1 MKKIVKNTIIIL
13 PILLILAYLTLL
25 IFIKSS
31 LDTNNIRNKINE
43 SLDSKIKE
51 YKNHYLFKNRDIIFS
66 IQSPI
71 SISAIPSIKMVIRNI
86 KMKDIQYR
94 NNLFSINIK
103 RIEIKLGFKDFF
115 KKKLT
120 VKNAITTGIEI
131 NIQDNE
137 LPDFYLK
144 KEIVKKKVKL
154 TDNEVYGIKNKLKD
168 ILAGYTDNNVEE
180 GYKIVE
186 VIEDV
191 RVDLDNS
198 MVQVMLLDLIKT
210 LEISNIKFGKKT
222 DIAFSGT
229 NLNFIRNGSIQKE
242 IKNISGNIDG
252 EKTKKIIANF
262 NLNNVNGKANF
273 VLDKKENNITLEADI
288 SNDLGDKINLKY
300 LGDNLLLKDLSQ
312 LLANLTIE
320 IKTKSFNDF
329 SQWIL
334 STDSKYYYL
343 FDYKKNIHFK
353 ADIDK
358 NEKFYNVKSFSIS
371 GEDINISGS
380 LDLNDTKNVFVFNI
394 NNLNLDNMVINFKKH
409 KTTTDP
415 NIINIF
421 KVKNQ
426 EELIELIS
434 NDHTSTSIN
443 SSAKINVKNII
454 KNSKTLKDSGFDFE
468 MSNGSYRINSFKVN
482 YDDIE
487 ITVDN
492 QQEIN
497 GIFIND
503 INISGLDFTN
513 LISFLNIPNFLNIK
527 EFNLKS
533 KILIY
538 NNIIYLLD
546 YTIGNDDNKINGSF
560 EYSFGDKNYIAC
572 SAEIN
577 NLEIKTKKKKTK
589 TLKEQL
595 LWLNNFTKNVFLD
608 LAINNLNY
616 NNMEHIVFK
625 SKINYLPGYLN
636 LYDIKDISFE
646 KVNMITGS
654 ILFDIRKNNPFIKID
669 LNIGNIEK
677 EINLINY
684 IFDIE
689 KYKNLLLRE
698 TIDEKNQANYWV
710 NKLFSIP
717 LFDQINGKVDL
728 KIKRFDLN
736 KLPLN
741 DIQCD
746 LDIKEGILNIKDIRF
761 NGLGGSTILKGSVD
775 LKTTKSLNLTLTDTV
790 YQVSDVVKMFIN
802 SDKIGDLDGTIGI
815 GGIIKGVGFNSG
827 VFNSS
832 LSMESKFVGK
842 NLFIKKIGFDDLRKK
857 LLKIYTDIEI
867 LKSLDVKKTLM
878 NNTGTKFNNFNGIF
892 QMNSGISNFSADAKG
907 NGISTKVELKVDNTS
922 SSTIVKMINTSLIMT
937 RAGNSNIPLYLTIN
951 FTEDFANKANLTIN
965 TDQIDEYIKQVR
977 DAYRGK

>member
-13 PILLILAYLTLL
+13 PILLFLAYLTLL
-25 IFIKSS
+25 IFIKNS
-31 LDTNNIRNKINE
+31 LDRNKVRNSINE
-43 SLDSKIKE
+43 SLELKIKE
-51 YKNHYLFKNRDIIFS
+51 YKKHYLFQNKDIKFS
-66 IQSPI
+66 IQGGI
-71 SISAIPSIKMVIRNI
+71 SISSIPTLKMII
-86 KMKDIQYR
+86 KDIIIKDVQYR
-94 NNLFSINIK
+94 DNLFSTIIK
-103 RIEIKLGFKDFF
+103 KIEIKLSFKDFF

-120 VKNAITTGIEI
+120 VNNAIATGIEI

-154 TDNEVYGIKNKLKD
+154 EDNEVYGFKNKLKD
-168 ILAGYTDNNVEE
+168 ILAGNIDNTVEE

-186 VIEDV
+186 VVEDV
-191 RVDLDNS
+191 KVDLDNI
-198 MVQVMLLDLIKT
+198 MVQLMLLDLIKT
-210 LEISNIKFGKKT
+210 LEISNLNFSKKT
-222 DIAFSGT
+222 DIVFSGA
-229 NLNFIRNGSIQKE
+229 NLNFIRNNSIQKE
-242 IKNISGNIDG
+242 IKNISGNISG
-252 EKTKKIIANF
+252 EKTKKMTANF
-262 NLNNVNGKANF
+262 SLNNITGKANF
-273 VLDKKENNITLEADI
+273 ILVRKDKDVNLEADI
-288 SNDLGDKINLKY
+288 SNDLDDKINLKY
-300 LGDNLLLKDLSQ
+300 LGNNPMSKDLDK
-312 LLANLTIE
+312 LLANLVIE
-320 IKTKSFNDF
+320 VKTKSFNDF

-343 FDYKKNIHFK
+343 LDYKKNIQFK
-353 ADIDK
+353 ADINK
-358 NEKFYNVKSFSIS
+358 KEKFYSVKSFSIK
-371 GEDINISGS
+371 GEDIDISGS
-380 LDLNDTKNVFVFNI
+380 LDLNDTKNIFVFDI
-394 NNLNLDNMVINFKKH
+394 NNLNLNNIVINFKKH

-421 KVKNQ
+421 KVKSQ

-434 NDHTSTSIN
+434 NKNDSNSIN
-443 SSAKINVKNII
+443 SSTKINVKNIF
-454 KNSKTLKDSGFDFE
+454 KNGKTLKDSIFDFE
-468 MSNGSYRINSFKVN
+468 MSNGSYRINNFKVN
-482 YDDIE
+482 YDDIA

-503 INISGLDFTN
+503 ISMSGSDFTN
-513 LISFLNIPNFLNIK
+513 ITSFLNIPNFFNIK

-538 NNIIYLLD
+538 NNIIYLID
-546 YTIGNDDNKINGSF
+546 YIVGNDNNKINGSF

-577 NLEIKTKKKKTK
+577 NIEIKTKKKKTK

-608 LAINNLNY
+608 LSINNLNY
-616 NNMEHIVFK
+616 NDIENIAFK
-625 SKINYLPGYLN
+625 SKVNYLPGCLN

-646 KVNMITGS
+646 KVNKVSGS

-669 LNIGNIEK
+669 LSIDNIEK

-684 IFDIE
+684 VFDIE
-689 KYKNLLLRE
+689 KYKNILLRE
-698 TIDEKNQANYWV
+698 AINEKNQANYWV

-728 KIKRFDLN
+728 NIKQFNLN

-741 DIQCD
+741 DIKCD
-746 LDIKEGILNIKDIRF
+746 LDINGGILNIKDIRF
-761 NGLGGSTILKGSVD
+761 NGLGGSTILKGNVD
-775 LKTTKSLNLTLTDTV
+775 LKTTKSLNLTLTDTI
-790 YQVSDVVKMFIN
+790 YRVSDVVKMFIN
-802 SDKIGDLDGTIGI
+802 SDKIGSLDGTIGI

-842 NLFIKKIGFDDLRKK
+842 DLFIKKIGFDDLRNK

-867 LKSLDVKKTLM
+867 LKNLDVKKTLM
-878 NNTGTKFNNFNGIF
+878 NDTGTKFNNFNGIF
-892 QMNSGISNFSADAKG
+892 KMNSGISNFSADAKG
-907 NGISTKVELKVDNTS
+907 NGISTKIELKVDNTS
-922 SSTIVKMINTSLIMT
+922 NSTTIKMINTSLIMT
-937 RAGNSNIPLYLTIN
+937 RAGNSSIPLYLTVN
-951 FTEDFANKANLTIN
+951 FNEDFANKANLTIN
-965 TDQIDEYIKQVR
+965 TDQIDEYIKQIR
-977 DAYRGK
+977 DAYKSK